1 MKKTLMKTKYGGGGD
16 NWDELHCNAAAAA
29 ADVADDDDDDDE
41 NL

>member
-1 MKKTLMKTKYGGGGD
+1 MKTKYGGGGD

-29 ADVADDDDDDDE
+29 AADVADDDDDDEDE